1 MQVTLPCWRTDE
13 TDGFSSYEC
22 HYMHFSLG
30 VLQETESVVLLILQ
44 AASFPLLQRISC
56 STKDQSSTVRSEKK
70 FLKIPEPKLLERAGL
85 LLSVKKKF
93 RIQNLSHYVCLLSC
107 HLYDQF

>member
-1 MQVTLPCWRTDE
+1 
-13 TDGFSSYEC
+13 
-22 HYMHFSLG
+22 MHFSLG
-30 VLQETESVVLLILQ
+30 VLQETKESVVLLILQ

-70 FLKIPEPKLLERAGL
+70 FLKIPEPKLLERAGP